1 MQSIEQSCLSHVRL
15 RVYVWPCL
23 TAMLKK
29 MYLCRERSFLQE
41 VDGMSDSLNEKQD
54 ANLQKKE
61 ERIKRMRNWLGV
73 KETSSLGGYADDS
86 GGVVYG
92 DGHSGWNR

>member
-1 MQSIEQSCLSHVRL
+1 MFPLYIRRPGL
-15 RVYVWPCL
+15 R
-23 TAMLKK
+23 AGGGLKL
-29 MYLCRERSFLQE
+29 YLY
-41 VDGMSDSLNEKQD
+41 GMTDSPNEKQNSD
-54 ANLQKKE
+54 LQKKE

>member
-1 MQSIEQSCLSHVRL
+1 MNGDAVCAPKVMEKL
-15 RVYVWPCL
+15 
-23 TAMLKK
+23 
-29 MYLCRERSFLQE
+29 YLY
-41 VDGMSDSLNEKQD
+41 GMTESSNEKQD

>member
-1 MQSIEQSCLSHVRL
+1 
-15 RVYVWPCL
+15 
-23 TAMLKK
+23 
-29 MYLCRERSFLQE
+29 
-41 VDGMSDSLNEKQD
+41 MSDSLNEKQD

-92 DGHSGWNR
+92 DGHFGWNR

>member
-1 MQSIEQSCLSHVRL
+1 
-15 RVYVWPCL
+15 
-23 TAMLKK
+23 
-29 MYLCRERSFLQE
+29 
-41 VDGMSDSLNEKQD
+41 MSDSLNEKQE

-61 ERIKRMRNWLGV
+61 ERIKRMRGWLGV
-73 KETSSLGGYADDS
+73 KETSSLGGYDDGG

>member
-1 MQSIEQSCLSHVRL
+1 MDKIAE
-15 RVYVWPCL
+15 
-23 TAMLKK
+23 K
-29 MYLCRERSFLQE
+29 MYLY
-41 VDGMSDSLNEKQD
+41 GMINLPNENQNV
-54 ANLQKKE
+54 NLQKKE

-73 KETSSLGGYADDS
+73 KDSSSLGGYDDDN

>member
-1 MQSIEQSCLSHVRL
+1 MNGGAVC
-15 RVYVWPCL
+15 
-23 TAMLKK
+23 ALKVMEK
-29 MYLCRERSFLQE
+29 LYLY
-41 VDGMSDSLNEKQD
+41 GMTESSKEKQD